1 MTMDRRPVA
10 RIFLFFLMMAC
21 LPLPLAAESGLSVL
35 ATTFPV
41 YQMTRNV
48 VQGRADLTVDLML
61 PADLGC
67 PHDYALTPDDM
78 RSLSR
83 SRVLI
88 VNGQGLEDFLGVSIA
103 KANPG
108 ITVIDS
114 TAGITDL
121 IYYEDDNDAH
131 HHEHHDHGHGHEVDR
146 AVNPHLFASPRMAA
160 RMVMTIAQGLSAVDP
175 SGRDLYEKNAR
186 AYAATLDALGRTME
200 AGARH
205 LIGRHIVTQ
214 HGAFDYLAR
223 DLNLEIV
230 AFIQSHAG
238 QEPSAADLL
247 RTMAVI
253 RKEKAK
259 AIVTE
264 PQYPGKIASTLARE
278 TGIPLILLDPAATG
292 PSMAPLDYY
301 ETVMAENLTVLE
313 KTLGVRSD
321 ESHD

>member
-1 MTMDRRPVA
+1 MDRRPST
-10 RIFLFFLMMAC
+10 RIFVFFLMMFC
-21 LPLPLAAESGLSVL
+21 LPLPLAAESGLSILV
-35 ATTFPV
+35 TTFPV
-41 YQMTRNV
+41 FQMTRNV
-48 VQGRADLTVDLML
+48 VDGRADLTVDLML

-103 KANPG
+103 KANPT

-114 TAGITDL
+114 TAGMTELMHYSDA
-121 IYYEDDNDAH
+121 DDPQ
-131 HHEHHDHGHGHEVDR
+131 HHDHHGHEAHRV
-146 AVNPHLFASPRMAA
+146 VNPHLFASPRMAA
-160 RMVMTIAQGLSAVDP
+160 RMVMTIAEGLSAVDP

-186 AYAATLDALGRTME
+186 AYAATLEALGRTME
-200 AGARH
+200 KRAKR
-205 LIGRHIVTQ
+205 LIGRRIVTQ

-238 QEPSAADLL
+238 QEPSASDLL
-247 RTMAVI
+247 NTIALI
-253 RKEKAK
+253 RREKAV

-278 TGIPLILLDPAATG
+278 TGIPLALLDPAATG
-292 PSMAPLDYY
+292 PAMAPLDYY

-313 KTLGVRSD
+313 KNLGVRSD
-321 ESHD
+321 ESRE